1 MIGAYIFS
9 LILFILSFG
18 ITSVII
24 LYFNTL
30 HDNRRDEGH
39 STWFLKL
46 VILFMCIA
54 SFKITYNIID
64 KPNTWFCTDEPIATN
79 KNMETYVYYNFF
91 QTDSVVK
98 EVHKF
103 EYIKAIIT
111 REKMQ
116 DEGGEGLSHMHID
129 VKSADG
135 NTCIKD
141 HCTRYEDLPYN
152 EFKKR
157 IAFRK
162 EYWPDVH
169 YELIYFSN

>member
-1 MIGAYIFS
+1 MIGAYIFF
-9 LILFILSFG
+9 LLLFILSFY

-24 LYFNTL
+24 VYLNTL
-30 HDNRRDEGH
+30 HSIRRDEGH

-91 QTDSVVK
+91 KTDSVVK

-116 DEGGEGLSHMHID
+116 DEGGEGTSHMHID

-135 NTCIKD
+135 NTYIKD
-141 HCTRYEDLPYN
+141 YCTRYEDLPYN

>member
-24 LYFNTL
+24 LSLNTL
-30 HDNRRDEGH
+30 HGTRRDEGH

-111 REKMQ
+111 REKCKMK
-116 DEGGEGLSHMHID
+116 
-129 VKSADG
+129 VV
-135 NTCIKD
+135 KD
-141 HCTRYEDLPYN
+141 HHIC
-152 EFKKR
+152 
-157 IAFRK
+157 I
-162 EYWPDVH
+162 
-169 YELIYFSN
+169 

>member
-1 MIGAYIFS
+1 MIGAYILF
-9 LILFILSFG
+9 LFLFILSFG

-24 LYFNTL
+24 LYLNTL
-30 HDNRRDEGH
+30 HSIRRDEGH

-79 KNMETYVYYNFF
+79 KNIETYVYYNFF

-116 DEGGEGLSHMHID
+116 DECGEGTSHMHID

-135 NTCIKD
+135 NTYIKD
-141 HCTRYEDLPYN
+141 YCTRYEDLPYN

>member
-24 LYFNTL
+24 LSLNTL
-30 HDNRRDEGH
+30 HGTRRDEGH

-64 KPNTWFCTDEPIATN
+64 KPNTWFCTDKPIATN

-103 EYIKAIIT
+103 EYIKAIII

-116 DEGGEGLSHMHID
+116 DEGNEGISHMHID

-141 HCTRYEDLPYN
+141 YCTKYEDLPYN

>member
-24 LYFNTL
+24 LSLNTL
-30 HDNRRDEGH
+30 HGTRRDEGH

-64 KPNTWFCTDEPIATN
+64 KPNTWFCTDKPIATN

-98 EVHKF
+98 EVYKF
-103 EYIKAIIT
+103 EYIKAIII

-116 DEGGEGLSHMHID
+116 DEGNEGISHMHID

-141 HCTRYEDLPYN
+141 HCTRFEDLPYN

>member
-1 MIGAYIFS
+1 MIGAYILF
-9 LILFILSFG
+9 LFLFILSFG

-24 LYFNTL
+24 LYLNTL
-30 HDNRRDEGH
+30 HSIRRDEGH

-64 KPNTWFCTDEPIATN
+64 KPNTRFCTDEPIATN

-91 QTDSVVK
+91 KTDSVVK

-116 DEGGEGLSHMHID
+116 DECGEGTSHMHID

-135 NTCIKD
+135 NTYIKD
-141 HCTRYEDLPYN
+141 YCTRYEDLPYN

>member
-24 LYFNTL
+24 LSLNTL
-30 HDNRRDEGH
+30 HGTRRDEGH

-116 DEGGEGLSHMHID
+116 YEGTTHMHID

-135 NTCIKD
+135 NTYIKD
-141 HCTRYEDLPYN
+141 YCTRYEDLPYD

-169 YELIYFSN
+169 YELIYFIN

>member
-1 MIGAYIFS
+1 MIGAYIFF
-9 LILFILSFG
+9 LLLFILSFY

-24 LYFNTL
+24 VYLNTL
-30 HDNRRDEGH
+30 HSTRRDEGH

-46 VILFMCIA
+46 VILFMCIV

-103 EYIKAIIT
+103 EYIKAIII

-116 DEGGEGLSHMHID
+116 DEGNEGISHMHID

-141 HCTRYEDLPYN
+141 YCTKYEDLPYN

>member
-1 MIGAYIFS
+1 MIGAYILF
-9 LILFILSFG
+9 LFLFILSFG

-24 LYFNTL
+24 LSLNTL
-30 HDNRRDEGH
+30 HSDRRDGRH

-116 DEGGEGLSHMHID
+116 DEGGEGSSHMHID

-141 HCTRYEDLPYN
+141 HCTRFEDLPYN

>member
-1 MIGAYIFS
+1 MIGAYIFF
-9 LILFILSFG
+9 LLLFILSFY

-24 LYFNTL
+24 VYLNTL
-30 HDNRRDEGH
+30 HSTRRDEGH

-46 VILFMCIA
+46 VILFMCIV

-103 EYIKAIIT
+103 EYIKAIII

-116 DEGGEGLSHMHID
+116 DEGNEGISHMHID

-141 HCTRYEDLPYN
+141 YCTKYEDLPYK

>member
-24 LYFNTL
+24 LSLNTL
-30 HDNRRDEGH
+30 HGTRRDEGH

-64 KPNTWFCTDEPIATN
+64 KLNTWFCTDEPIATN

-116 DEGGEGLSHMHID
+116 DDGDERSSHMHID

-141 HCTRYEDLPYN
+141 YCTR
-152 EFKKR
+152 FT
-157 IAFRK
+157 I
-162 EYWPDVH
+162 
-169 YELIYFSN
+169 

>member
-24 LYFNTL
+24 LLLNTL
-30 HDNRRDEGH
+30 HGIRRDEGH

-64 KPNTWFCTDEPIATN
+64 KPNIWFCTDEPVATN

-116 DEGGEGLSHMHID
+116 DEGGEGSLHMHID

-141 HCTRYEDLPYN
+141 HCTRFEDLPYN

>member
-1 MIGAYIFS
+1 MIGAYIFF
-9 LILFILSFG
+9 LLLFILSFG
-18 ITSVII
+18 IISVII
-24 LYFNTL
+24 LYLNTL
-30 HDNRRDEGH
+30 HGYRRDEGY

-46 VILFMCIA
+46 VILFMCIV

-64 KPNTWFCTDEPIATN
+64 KPNIWFCTDKPIATN

-116 DEGGEGLSHMHID
+116 DEGGEGSSHAHID

-135 NTCIKD
+135 NTYIKD
-141 HCTRYEDLPYN
+141 HCTRFEDLSYN

-162 EYWPDVH
+162 YYWPDVH

>member
-1 MIGAYIFS
+1 MIGAYILF
-9 LILFILSFG
+9 LFLFILSFG

-24 LYFNTL
+24 LSLNTL
-30 HDNRRDEGH
+30 HSDRRDEGH
-39 STWFLKL
+39 STEFLKL

-64 KPNTWFCTDEPIATN
+64 KPNTLFCTDEPIAVN

-98 EVHKF
+98 KVHKF

-116 DEGGEGLSHMHID
+116 DEDGGGSSHMHID

-135 NTCIKD
+135 NTYIKD
-141 HCTRYEDLPYN
+141 HCTRFEDLPYN

>member
-1 MIGAYIFS
+1 MIGAYIFF
-9 LILFILSFG
+9 LLLFILSFY

-24 LYFNTL
+24 VYLNTL
-30 HDNRRDEGH
+30 HSTRRDEGH

-46 VILFMCIA
+46 VILFMCIV

-103 EYIKAIIT
+103 EYIKAIII

-116 DEGGEGLSHMHID
+116 DEGNEGISHMHID

-141 HCTRYEDLPYN
+141 YCTKYEDLPYN

-162 EYWPDVH
+162 KYWPDVH

>member
-24 LYFNTL
+24 LSLNTL
-30 HDNRRDEGH
+30 HGTRRDEGH

-111 REKMQ
+111 REEHK
-116 DEGGEGLSHMHID
+116 DEASEGTTHMHID

-135 NTCIKD
+135 NTYIKD
-141 HCTRYEDLPYN
+141 YCTRFEDLPYN

>member
-24 LYFNTL
+24 LTLNTL
-30 HDNRRDEGH
+30 HSDRRDEGH

-46 VILFMCIA
+46 IILFMCIA
-54 SFKITYNIID
+54 SFKITYYIID

-111 REKMQ
+111 REKMH
-116 DEGGEGLSHMHID
+116 DEGSEGISHMHID

-141 HCTRYEDLPYN
+141 YCTRYEDLPYN

>member
-1 MIGAYIFS
+1 MIGAYIFF
-9 LILFILSFG
+9 LLLFILSFG

-46 VILFMCIA
+46 VILFMCIV

-64 KPNTWFCTDEPIATN
+64 KPNIWFCTDKPIATN

-103 EYIKAIIT
+103 EYIKAIIM

-116 DEGGEGLSHMHID
+116 DEGGEGSSHMHIN

-135 NTCIKD
+135 NTYIKD
-141 HCTRYEDLPYN
+141 YCTRYEDLPYN

-162 EYWPDVH
+162 YYWPDVH

>member
-1 MIGAYIFS
+1 MIGAYILF
-9 LILFILSFG
+9 LFLFILSFG
-18 ITSVII
+18 ITSLII
-24 LYFNTL
+24 LSLNTL
-30 HDNRRDEGH
+30 HSDRRDGGH

-64 KPNTWFCTDEPIATN
+64 KPNTWFCTDKPIATN

-116 DEGGEGLSHMHID
+116 DEGSSHMHID

-135 NTCIKD
+135 NTYIKD
-141 HCTRYEDLPYN
+141 HCTRFEDLPYN

>member
-1 MIGAYIFS
+1 MIGAYIFF
-9 LILFILSFG
+9 LLLFILSFG
-18 ITSVII
+18 IISVII
-24 LYFNTL
+24 LYLNTL

-46 VILFMCIA
+46 VILFMCIV

-64 KPNTWFCTDEPIATN
+64 KPNIWFCTDKPIVTN

-116 DEGGEGLSHMHID
+116 DEGGEGSSHMHID

-135 NTCIKD
+135 NTYIKD
-141 HCTRYEDLPYN
+141 YCTRFEDLPYN

-162 EYWPDVH
+162 YYWPDVH

>member
-1 MIGAYIFS
+1 MIGAYIFF
-9 LILFILSFG
+9 LLLFILSFG

-24 LYFNTL
+24 LYLNTL
-30 HDNRRDEGH
+30 HSIRRDEGH

-79 KNMETYVYYNFF
+79 KNIETYVYYNFF

-116 DEGGEGLSHMHID
+116 DECGEGTSHMHID

-135 NTCIKD
+135 NTYIKD
-141 HCTRYEDLPYN
+141 YCTRYEDLPYN

>member
-24 LYFNTL
+24 LSLNTL
-30 HDNRRDEGH
+30 HGTRRDEGH
-39 STWFLKL
+39 STEFLKL

-64 KPNTWFCTDEPIATN
+64 KPNTLFCTDEPIAVN

-98 EVHKF
+98 KVHKF

-116 DEGGEGLSHMHID
+116 DEDGGGSSHMHID

-135 NTCIKD
+135 NTYIKD
-141 HCTRYEDLPYN
+141 HCTKFEDLPYN

>member
-1 MIGAYIFS
+1 MIGAYIFF
-9 LILFILSFG
+9 LLLFILSFY

-24 LYFNTL
+24 VYLNTL
-30 HDNRRDEGH
+30 HSTRRDEGH

-46 VILFMCIA
+46 VILFMCIV

-103 EYIKAIIT
+103 EYIKAIII

-116 DEGGEGLSHMHID
+116 DEGNEGISHMHID

-141 HCTRYEDLPYN
+141 YCTKYEDLPYN

-162 EYWPDVH
+162 YYWPDVH

>member
-9 LILFILSFG
+9 LILFILSLYI
-18 ITSVII
+18 ITVII
-24 LYFNTL
+24 LLLNTL
-30 HDNRRDEGH
+30 HSTRRDEGH

-116 DEGGEGLSHMHID
+116 DEGGEGSSHMHID

-135 NTCIKD
+135 NSYIKD
-141 HCTRYEDLPYN
+141 HCTRFEDLPYN

>member
-24 LYFNTL
+24 LSLNTL
-30 HDNRRDEGH
+30 HGTRRDEGY

-64 KPNTWFCTDEPIATN
+64 KPNTWFCTDEPIAVN

-116 DEGGEGLSHMHID
+116 DDGSEGSSHMHID

-135 NTCIKD
+135 NTYIKD
-141 HCTRYEDLPYN
+141 YCTKFEDLPYN
-152 EFKKR
+152 VFKKR

>member
-24 LYFNTL
+24 LSLNTL
-30 HDNRRDEGH
+30 HSTKRDEGH

-116 DEGGEGLSHMHID
+116 DEGGEGTSHMHID

-135 NTCIKD
+135 NTYIKD
-141 HCTRYEDLPYN
+141 HCTRFEDLSYN

>member
-1 MIGAYIFS
+1 MIGAYIFF
-9 LILFILSFG
+9 LLLFIFSFG
-18 ITSVII
+18 IISVII
-24 LYFNTL
+24 LYLNTL
-30 HDNRRDEGH
+30 HGYRRDEGY

-46 VILFMCIA
+46 VILFMCIV

-116 DEGGEGLSHMHID
+116 DEGGEGSLHAHID

-135 NTCIKD
+135 NYFIKNY
-141 HCTRYEDLPYN
+141 CTRYEDLPYN

>member
-24 LYFNTL
+24 LSLNTL
-30 HDNRRDEGH
+30 HGTRRDEGH

-64 KPNTWFCTDEPIATN
+64 KPNTWFCTDKPIATN

-111 REKMQ
+111 REELQ
-116 DEGGEGLSHMHID
+116 DEAGEGTTHMHID

-135 NTCIKD
+135 NTYIKD
-141 HCTRYEDLPYN
+141 HCTRFEDLPYN

>member
-1 MIGAYIFS
+1 MIGAYILF
-9 LILFILSFG
+9 LFLFILSFG

-24 LYFNTL
+24 LSLNTL
-30 HDNRRDEGH
+30 HGTRRDEGH

-116 DEGGEGLSHMHID
+116 ISHMHID

-135 NTCIKD
+135 NYFIKD
-141 HCTRYEDLPYN
+141 YCTRFEDLPYN

>member
-1 MIGAYIFS
+1 MIGAYIFF
-9 LILFILSFG
+9 LLLFILSFG

-46 VILFMCIA
+46 IILFMCIA

-64 KPNTWFCTDEPIATN
+64 KPNTWFCTDKPIATN

-116 DEGGEGLSHMHID
+116 DEGGEGSSHAHID

-135 NTCIKD
+135 NTYIKD
-141 HCTRYEDLPYN
+141 YCTRYEDLQYN

-162 EYWPDVH
+162 YYWPDVH
-169 YELIYFSN
+169 YELIYFIN

>member
-1 MIGAYIFS
+1 MIGAYILF
-9 LILFILSFG
+9 LFLFILSFG
-18 ITSVII
+18 ITSLII
-24 LYFNTL
+24 LSLNTL
-30 HDNRRDEGH
+30 HSDRRDGEH

-64 KPNTWFCTDEPIATN
+64 KPNTWFCTDKPIATN

-116 DEGGEGLSHMHID
+116 DEGGEGSSHMHID

-135 NTCIKD
+135 NTYIKD
-141 HCTRYEDLPYN
+141 HCTRFEDLPYN

>member
-1 MIGAYIFS
+1 MIGAYILF
-9 LILFILSFG
+9 LFLFILSFG
-18 ITSVII
+18 ITSLII
-24 LYFNTL
+24 LSLNTL
-30 HDNRRDEGH
+30 HSDRRDGGH

-64 KPNTWFCTDEPIATN
+64 KPNTLFCTDKPIATN

-116 DEGGEGLSHMHID
+116 DEGSSHMHID

-135 NTCIKD
+135 NTYIKD
-141 HCTRYEDLPYN
+141 HCTRFEDLPYN

>member
-24 LYFNTL
+24 LSLNTL
-30 HDNRRDEGH
+30 HGTRRDEGH

-98 EVHKF
+98 KVHKF

-116 DEGGEGLSHMHID
+116 DEGGEGTSHMHID
-129 VKSADG
+129 LKSADG
-135 NTCIKD
+135 NTYIKD
-141 HCTRYEDLPYN
+141 HCTRFEDLPYN

>member
-1 MIGAYIFS
+1 MIGAYIFF
-9 LILFILSFG
+9 LLLFILSFY

-24 LYFNTL
+24 VYLNTL
-30 HDNRRDEGH
+30 HSTRRDEGH

-46 VILFMCIA
+46 VILFMCIV

-103 EYIKAIIT
+103 EYIKAIII

-116 DEGGEGLSHMHID
+116 DEGNEGISHMHID

-135 NTCIKD
+135 NTYIKD
-141 HCTRYEDLPYN
+141 HCTRFEDLPYN
-152 EFKKR
+152 
-157 IAFRK
+157 
-162 EYWPDVH
+162 
-169 YELIYFSN
+169 

>member
-1 MIGAYIFS
+1 MIGAYIFF
-9 LILFILSFG
+9 LFLFILSFY
-18 ITSVII
+18 ITTVII
-24 LYFNTL
+24 LLLNTL
-30 HDNRRDEGH
+30 HSARRDEGH

-54 SFKITYNIID
+54 SFKITYYIID

-116 DEGGEGLSHMHID
+116 DEGDEGSSHMHID

-135 NTCIKD
+135 NYFIKD
-141 HCTRYEDLPYN
+141 YCTRFEDLPYN

>member
-1 MIGAYIFS
+1 MIGAYIFF
-9 LILFILSFG
+9 LLLFILSFG

-46 VILFMCIA
+46 IILFMCIA

-64 KPNTWFCTDEPIATN
+64 KPNTWFCTDKPIATN

-116 DEGGEGLSHMHID
+116 DEGGEGSSHAHID

-135 NTCIKD
+135 NTYIKD
-141 HCTRYEDLPYN
+141 YCTRFEDLPYN

-162 EYWPDVH
+162 YYWPDVH

>member
-1 MIGAYIFS
+1 MIGAYILF
-9 LILFILSFG
+9 LFLFILSFG

-24 LYFNTL
+24 LSLNTL
-30 HDNRRDEGH
+30 HSDRRDKGH

-116 DEGGEGLSHMHID
+116 DEGDEGISHMHID

-135 NTCIKD
+135 NYFIKD
-141 HCTRYEDLPYN
+141 YCTRFEDLPYN

>member
-24 LYFNTL
+24 LSLNTL
-30 HDNRRDEGH
+30 HGTRRDEGH

-46 VILFMCIA
+46 VILFICIA

-91 QTDSVVK
+91 KTDSVVK

-116 DEGGEGLSHMHID
+116 DEGGE
-129 VKSADG
+129 V
-135 NTCIKD
+135 KD
-141 HCTRYEDLPYN
+141 HHIC
-152 EFKKR
+152 
-157 IAFRK
+157 IQM
-162 EYWPDVH
+162 
-169 YELIYFSN
+169 